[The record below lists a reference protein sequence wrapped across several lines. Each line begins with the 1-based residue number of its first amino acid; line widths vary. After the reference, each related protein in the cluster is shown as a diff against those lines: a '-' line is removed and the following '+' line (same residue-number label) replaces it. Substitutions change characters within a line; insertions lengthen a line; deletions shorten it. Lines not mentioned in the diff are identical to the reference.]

1 MKIEVNDISKT
12 YDGKDVLIDFNAV
25 FEDGSKTVL
34 TGRSGIGKTTLLH
47 ILAGLVR
54 PDNGTVVLS
63 GVTMNCGVVFQEDRL
78 LENLTAERNISLIR
92 PAPEVAQIRADL
104 KELIPDIDM
113 NAPVSTFSG
122 GMKRRV
128 AIVRACLSDSDIL
141 IMDEPFTGLDDN
153 ARRDVLRYIEERR
166 GGRTLIIA
174 SHITDGLEDYNRI
187 EIPETE

>member
-54 PDNGTVVLS
+54 PDSGTVVLS

>member
-1 MKIEVNDISKT
+1 MKIEVSALSKS
-12 YDGKDVLIDFNAV
+12 YDGKDVLKDFNAV
-25 FEDGSKTVL
+25 FEDGSKTLL

-47 ILAGLVR
+47 ILMDLAE
-54 PDNGTVVLS
+54 PDSGNVVIS
-63 GVTMNCGVVFQEDRL
+63 AKEMSFGAVFQEDRL
-78 LENLTAERNISLIR
+78 LEYLTAEQNIELIR
-92 PAPEVAQIRADL
+92 PAPSGEDITSDL
-104 KELIPDIDM
+104 KRLIPDIDPA
-113 NAPVSTFSG
+113 APVSSFSG

>member
-12 YDGKDVLIDFNAV
+12 YDGKQVLTNFNAV

-47 ILAGLVR
+47 ILMGLVT
-54 PDNGTVVLS
+54 PDSGTVVLS

>member
-54 PDNGTVVLS
+54 PDKGTLVLS
-63 GVTMNCGVVFQEDRL
+63 SVSMNCGVVFQEDRL

>member
-47 ILAGLVR
+47 ILMGLVT
-54 PDNGTVVLS
+54 PDSGTVVLS

>member
-54 PDNGTVVLS
+54 PDNGTLVLS
-63 GVTMNCGVVFQEDRL
+63 SVSMNCGVVFQEDRL
-78 LENLTAERNISLIR
+78 LEHLTAERNISLIR

>member
-47 ILAGLVR
+47 ILMGLVT
-54 PDNGTVVLS
+54 PDSGTVVLS

-78 LENLTAERNISLIR
+78 LEDLTAERNISLIR

>member
-12 YDGKDVLIDFNAV
+12 YDGKQVLTNFNTV

-54 PDNGTVVLS
+54 PDNGTLVLS
-63 GVTMNCGVVFQEDRL
+63 SVSMNCGVVFQEDRL
-78 LENLTAERNISLIR
+78 LEHLTAERNISLIR

-113 NAPVSTFSG
+113 NAPVSTLSG

>member
-12 YDGKDVLIDFNAV
+12 YDGKQVLTNFNTV

-54 PDNGTVVLS
+54 PDNGTLVLS
-63 GVTMNCGVVFQEDRL
+63 SVSMNCGVVFQEDRL
-78 LENLTAERNISLIR
+78 LEHLTAERNISLIR

>member
-12 YDGKDVLIDFNAV
+12 YDGKQVLTNFNTV

-54 PDNGTVVLS
+54 PDNGTLVLS
-63 GVTMNCGVVFQEDRL
+63 SVSMNCGVVFQEDRL
-78 LENLTAERNISLIR
+78 LEHLTAERYISLIR